1 MRVIGLT
8 GSSGKTSTKEML
20 AAVLSTKFL
29 VTKTE
34 GNLNNHL
41 GVPLTLLEANSTDM
55 FGVVEMG
62 MNHPGEI
69 RPLAEMAAPEI
80 GVITNIGVAHIE
92 YMGSREGIA
101 REKGELLRA
110 LPSGGIGVFPAE
122 DDFAH
127 VLREMAPGAVI
138 TVGFWSGDVRAADIV
153 ATDCGM
159 RFAAT
164 FAGETVQGEIPVPGR
179 HMVMNGLLAVAAGI
193 GAGVPFADAVR
204 ALGETKLTGGRLEIR
219 TFEGAKLINDAYN
232 SNPMSAIAALRTL
245 HEMPGSGRRI
255 AVMGRMGELGHEAE
269 NGHRDVGRAVAEL
282 GIDQLIGVGTEAGW
296 MVEEARLNPATR
308 AVLVA
313 DAREAAQLLRQEVSA
328 GDIVLFKGSRSA
340 RIERVLQLLENPE
353 EEVS

>member
-1 MRVIGLT
+1 
-8 GSSGKTSTKEML
+8 
-20 AAVLSTKFL
+20 
-29 VTKTE
+29 
-34 GNLNNHL
+34 
-41 GVPLTLLEANSTDM
+41 
-55 FGVVEMG
+55 
-62 MNHPGEI
+62 
-69 RPLAEMAAPEI
+69 
-80 GVITNIGVAHIE
+80 
-92 YMGSREGIA
+92 
-101 REKGELLRA
+101 
-110 LPSGGIGVFPAE
+110 
-122 DDFAH
+122 
-127 VLREMAPGAVI
+127 
-138 TVGFWSGDVRAADIV
+138 
-153 ATDCGM
+153 
-159 RFAAT
+159 
-164 FAGETVQGEIPVPGR
+164 
-179 HMVMNGLLAVAAGI
+179 
-193 GAGVPFADAVR
+193 
-204 ALGETKLTGGRLEIR
+204 LGETKLTGGRLEIR